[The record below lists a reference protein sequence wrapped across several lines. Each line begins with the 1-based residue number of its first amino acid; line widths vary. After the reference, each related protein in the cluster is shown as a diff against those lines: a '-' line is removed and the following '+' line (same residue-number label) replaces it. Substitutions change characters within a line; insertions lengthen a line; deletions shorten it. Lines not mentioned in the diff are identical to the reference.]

1 MPRTLRGRRCRRS
14 TRTPAAAPSAA
25 VAAGSTT
32 FFAAL
37 ATPLAALLPT
47 SLARSAGRP
56 LREAAVRERD
66 AARAF
71 GRDPEPE
78 RELGRLEVERLLE
91 AGLAPPPGGG
101 GGGRAGARGPPP
113 GGVAFA
119 PRAAGAPPC
128 CRG

>member
-47 SLARSAGRP
+47 SLARSVGRP
-56 LREAAVRERD
+56 FREAAVRERD

-71 GRDPEPE
+71 GRDPDPE

-91 AGLAPPPGGG
+91 AGLAPAPVVRRDDRLGLEDP
-101 GGGRAGARGPPP
+101 RLDEFPFEPRLEAARL
-113 GGVAFA
+113 V
-119 PRAAGAPPC
+119 C
-128 CRG
+128 